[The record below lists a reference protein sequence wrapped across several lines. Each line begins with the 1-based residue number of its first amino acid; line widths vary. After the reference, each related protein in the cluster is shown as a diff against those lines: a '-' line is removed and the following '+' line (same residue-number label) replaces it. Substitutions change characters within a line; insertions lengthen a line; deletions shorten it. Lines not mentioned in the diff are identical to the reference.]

1 MKPFALF
8 CVLLIAAGFHAQT
21 VKPALPVVDS
31 YPEGSNLVTGPAA
44 SYTFA
49 TSTLVSP
56 KCGWQGKER
65 ADGKCEITVT
75 APADY
80 ENFSC
85 TVVSH
90 KQNEPYVVTCTW
102 IPTKEKVKP

>member
-1 MKPFALF
+1 VKRIALFTFAL
-8 CVLLIAAGFHAQT
+8 LMAAGLYAQT
-21 VKPALPVVDS
+21 VKPALPVVGP
-31 YPEGSNLVTGPAA
+31 YPEGSN
-44 SYTFA
+44 YTYA
-49 TSTLVSP
+49 TSIFITP

-65 ADGKCEITVT
+65 VDGKCEITMT
-75 APADY
+75 APPDY

-102 IPTKEKVKP
+102 IPAKEKAKP